1 MAYYN
6 PFIRHEAH
14 TRRVLNTH
22 RVLAVLS
29 WLLVVVVG
37 LNYSVNKPW
46 DVPHGHTIWEQ
57 AELHPTA
64 FSQNVVVTAVFWIL
78 LLLFQVSYL
87 WHIFSQDPLR
97 ITAAANVASHFT
109 LNNLFIFAFI
119 MLWVRNHFWPA
130 EVILAVHQISQTTAY
145 WIHLRSPPLVKLS
158 AISGPYAWTLTA
170 LFWNGAVAVG
180 SNGVAARLAAN
191 VFIWVIFVI
200 GLGHIILVKDYL
212 GGYALSL
219 LLLSLAVE
227 QFELKII
234 SLQWIFAFV
243 IFAIFLF
250 ESLYVSSVVYWE
262 RDIFW
267 RIISHDSSDRERE
280 PLLTGQESG

>member
-6 PFIRHEAH
+6 PFIRHESH
-14 TRRVLNTH
+14 TKHVLNTH

-46 DVPHGHTIWEQ
+46 DVPDGHTIWEQ

-87 WHIFSQDPLR
+87 WHLFSQDPVR
-97 ITAAANVASHFT
+97 VTAAANVASHFT
-109 LNNLFIFAFI
+109 VNNLFIFAFI

-130 EVILAVHQISQTTAY
+130 EVILAVHQLSQNSAY
-145 WIHLRSPPLVKLS
+145 LLHWRSPPLVKLA

-170 LFWNGAVAVG
+170 LFWNGTVAVG
-180 SNGVAARLAAN
+180 SNTVAARLAAN
-191 VFIWVIFVI
+191 IFIWVIFVI
-200 GLGHIILVKDYL
+200 GLYHILWFRDYL

-227 QFELKII
+227 QFEIKII

-243 IFAIFLF
+243 IFAVFLF
-250 ESLYVSSVVYWE
+250 DSLYVSTLVWTQ
-262 RDIFW
+262 RDIFF
-267 RIISHDSSDRERE
+267 RIVSEETDRERE
-280 PLLTGQESG
+280 PLLTGQES